1 MYVIVTYLYA
11 AKSGLLRAVR
21 GRILKAGQNSYWKVD
36 IKKGVERSS
45 ICISIHT
52 NNHRT
57 QPSKKGPLKRYY
69 DVYLKL
75 ILKI

>member
-21 GRILKAGQNSYWKVD
+21 GQNSYWKVD
-36 IKKGVERSS
+36 MKKGVERSS
-45 ICISIHT
+45 ICTSIRT